1 MIFALQSEYVDWGT
15 NAINYER
22 PIQPITIIPELK
34 LKGKTLYKD
43 NFGVPVAQKD
53 DNDMITKKMKEYAW
67 VILRQKLINQC
78 SLRQVFPQSI
88 PFLGETNY
96 QKDFRGFKVAG
107 NPEFSKKKAVNLF
120 NFSSRVNNFIMKGI

>member
-53 DNDMITKKMKEYAW
+53 DNDMITKKMKEYA
-67 VILRQKLINQC
+67 
-78 SLRQVFPQSI
+78 
-88 PFLGETNY
+88 
-96 QKDFRGFKVAG
+96 
-107 NPEFSKKKAVNLF
+107 
-120 NFSSRVNNFIMKGI
+120 